1 MRQEACRVQ
10 QAGTRQG
17 AHRRAPARQLPQVV
31 WLYADLCIPPQPDSK
46 GGFLGSAARR
56 HRQPSHKSS
65 SRPCWAQHETK
76 AGNLSHVAALGLLKP
91 PGSDKPS
98 YGNFIGLP
106 GPQRRSSVTLG
117 TRQSRCLRASPAP
130 AAAAPASRPQPPPP
144 RIGPAWH
151 DRCSSPYRRPFLLPA
166 DRSETATAPP

>member
-1 MRQEACRVQ
+1 MRQEACRVR

-31 WLYADLCIPPQPDSK
+31 WLYADLRIPPQPDSK

-91 PGSDKPS
+91 PGSDKRYS
-98 YGNFIGLP
+98 INFEGRDFPRPL
-106 GPQRRSSVTLG
+106 T
-117 TRQSRCLRASPAP
+117 TRCARHSLCAASGSTSGIATRVCPISQAQVVGIVIRHRGARTKGCSPASSH
-130 AAAAPASRPQPPPP
+130 SR
-144 RIGPAWH
+144 R
-151 DRCSSPYRRPFLLPA
+151 
-166 DRSETATAPP
+166 